1 MAARKKS
8 KSKSKKAVAK
18 PKNAASKN
26 KKAIKKPAKAKKAP
40 TKTKKKSAVSETIA
54 TSPMP
59 VPDSKEAALAW
70 FANLANRVT
79 SANAIELQK
88 LVSEARTYD
97 LVGLGEVL
105 QNDEQVLELN
115 HAANTLI
122 EAALDAVGPGSPEG
136 FQLQVL
142 RDIINDS

>member
-1 MAARKKS
+1 MVARKS
-8 KSKSKKAVAK
+8 SKKNKKNKKAPAK
-18 PKNAASKN
+18 A
-26 KKAIKKPAKAKKAP
+26 KKAIKKPAKAKKAT
-40 TKTKKKSAVSETIA
+40 TKVISRAPKPWSVTAPA
-54 TSPMP
+54 SPMA
-59 VPDSKEAALAW
+59 VPDSKESALAW
-70 FANLANRVT
+70 FGNLANRVT
-79 SANAIELQK
+79 SANAIELQQ

-115 HAANTLI
+115 KAANTLI
-122 EAALDAVGPGSPEG
+122 EAALETVGPGSPEG

>member
-1 MAARKKS
+1 MAARKKTRPAR
-8 KSKSKKAVAK
+8 KAKATRKPAKTTRPVAR
-18 PKNAASKN
+18 
-26 KKAIKKPAKAKKAP
+26 KKPAPVK
-40 TKTKKKSAVSETIA
+40 

-70 FANLANRVT
+70 FGNLSNRVL
-79 SANAIELQK
+79 SASALELQQ

-115 HAANTLI
+115 RAANTLI
-122 EAALDAVGPGSPEG
+122 EAALEAVGSSSPEG
-136 FQLQVL
+136 FQLLVL

>member
-1 MAARKKS
+1 LAARKKT
-8 KSKSKKAVAK
+8 
-18 PKNAASKN
+18 
-26 KKAIKKPAKAKKAP
+26 KKPAPKKKLAKAKKPVA
-40 TKTKKKSAVSETIA
+40 KKKTSRPAKKA
-54 TSPMP
+54 SPMP
-59 VPDSKEAALAW
+59 VPDSREAALAW
-70 FANLANRVT
+70 FANLSMRVE
-79 SANAIELQK
+79 SATAIELQT

-115 HAANTLI
+115 RAANTLI
-122 EAALDAVGPGSPEG
+122 EAALETVGAASPEG

>member
-1 MAARKKS
+1 MTDMAARKKTKA
-8 KSKSKKAVAK
+8 KSKSKKPARK
-18 PKNAASKN
+18 PV
-26 KKAIKKPAKAKKAP
+26 KKPAKTAARPRATP
-40 TKTKKKSAVSETIA
+40 TV
-54 TSPMP
+54 MP

-79 SANAIELQK
+79 SASAIELQR

-115 HAANTLI
+115 RAANTLI
-122 EAALDAVGPGSPEG
+122 EAALEAVGSASPEG
-136 FQLQVL
+136 FQLLVL

>member
-1 MAARKKS
+1 MASRKKTKAKS
-8 KSKSKKAVAK
+8 KPKSKKPARK
-18 PKNAASKN
+18 P
-26 KKAIKKPAKAKKAP
+26 IKKPAKKTP
-40 TKTKKKSAVSETIA
+40 TV
-54 TSPMP
+54 MP

-79 SANAIELQK
+79 SASAIELQR

-115 HAANTLI
+115 RAANTLI
-122 EAALDAVGPGSPEG
+122 EAALEAVGSASPEG
-136 FQLQVL
+136 FQLLVL